1 MTAALSGVVA
11 AVVVV
16 RKMVPVVPDGDR
28 AVVWSA
34 VGRAAPPV
42 PLLFIETRK

>member
-16 RKMVPVVPDGDR
+16 RKMVLVVPDGEQ

-42 PLLFIETRK
+42 PLPFIETK